1 MAHHHHGA
9 YALLLPV
16 LVPLLLVYVA
26 LSSVAGVLFFLISRP
41 VPSLRKR
48 FPLRKIARQFTLL
61 LFIGMWGPGACVCV
75 CVRVTHA
82 RPGSWEQ
89 PALATSS
96 CLANRHSSS
105 FFKKATVS
113 ALPGPGAAPPPIGSR
128 THCHCGLFALS
139 IYPNPELDRVWM
151 PAWRCC
157 CRRTRFR
164 YLHVSDGVTSTPPA
178 ARDSDSEPL
187 EQEVVHLPAQ
197 PPGTV
202 RLVFIRSGYPQRRS

>member
-16 LVPLLLVYVA
+16 LVPLLLVYVV

-61 LFIGMWGPGACVCV
+61 LFIGMWGPGACVFERACV
-75 CVRVTHA
+75 LRVTHA
-82 RPGSWEQ
+82 GPGWWEQ
-89 PALATSS
+89 PALAPQPPLLCRFQKRNESGLWR
-96 CLANRHSSS
+96 CPPH
-105 FFKKATVS
+105 ATR
-113 ALPGPGAAPPPIGSR
+113 A
-128 THCHCGLFALS
+128 HCVCGLFAPP

-164 YLHVSDGVTSTPPA
+164 YLHVSDAVTRTPPT

-187 EQEVVHLPAQ
+187 EQEVAHLPAQ

-202 RLVFIRSGYPQRRS
+202 RLVFIRSGYPQRCS